1 MKKISNFFDG
11 IVSLESTVKLCED
24 LWESLHN
31 MHHKVPKEL
40 EPRLIDFMPKMH
52 RYRVKSY
59 KISIVGGIIG
69 AAAAAILLTLG
80 DKLGFDAMLI
90 SLLCILLG
98 ASSGLIVMAYRR
110 QKENMMEKRAM
121 NKYKSALDDYYAK
134 HRVESFVA
142 SMKSANIVTACC
154 DSITKTKE
162 ETKEIL
168 AKMYDIGNI
177 PAESRNFETMCAA
190 YVCAKAMP
198 KVKNVQTVLDKISDV
213 HHEQSEYTKL
223 CAKAKE
229 ISSQMCDD
237 LKTDEAYDKLKEN
250 VMQLVED
257 CNSSNE
263 EIKKHFLTEE
273 Q

>member
-1 MKKISNFFDG
+1 MKNISNFFDG
-11 IVSLESTVKLCED
+11 IVSLESTVKLCDD

-52 RYRVKSY
+52 RYRIKSY
-59 KISIVGGIIG
+59 RISIVGGIIG
-69 AAAAAILLTLG
+69 AAAAVILLTLG
-80 DKLGFDAMLI
+80 EKFGFDAMLI

-98 ASSGLIVMAYRR
+98 ASSGLLVMAYRR

-142 SMKSANIVTACC
+142 SMKSANIVTSCC
-154 DSITKTKE
+154 DSIIKIKE

-168 AKMYDIGNI
+168 GKMYDVGNI
-177 PAESRNFETMCAA
+177 PEESRNLKTMCAA
-190 YVCAKAMP
+190 YVCSKAMP
-198 KVKNVQTVLDKISDV
+198 KVKNVQTVLDKISDA
-213 HHEQSEYTKL
+213 HYKNSEYAKL
-223 CAKAKE
+223 CAKAKQ

-237 LKTDEAYDKLKEN
+237 LKTDEAYDKLKVN

-263 EIKKHFLTEE
+263 EIRKQFLAA
-273 Q
+273 QQ